1 MGRNSPEHRRR
12 CPPRPPPRRH
22 GPQDMASLPIP
33 DELLAEIF
41 VRLPT
46 PTDLVRA
53 SAACVSFRRVVADRS
68 FLRQFRKLHAPPLL
82 GFLGPHTG
90 FDPAERPHP
99 SASAATAVALAA
111 DFSFS
116 FLPAP
121 DPAHRWVV
129 WDVRDGRVL
138 LRGMPLENSH
148 GVVFTETVVCDPL
161 HRRYLML
168 PSIPDDLAASVEGL
182 RPRSCEIF
190 LVPEGG
196 DESTTAEE
204 TSFRVIWVGHYEDK
218 LITYVFSS
226 STRHWQAIR
235 SLTWTDLSAG
245 LLSSTETTLFC
256 RRQYVY
262 GCFYWLPNSKHGIKM
277 LVLNTRKMEFSI
289 AEPPAEPKVCYRHI
303 TMVEAGEG
311 RPGLVVLTYGPR
323 GHIYTIWRNNNG
335 SSSQWQKDKVIP
347 PSPGSGY
354 VLRHSM
360 GTHLLLNHW
369 GLSFDEELCPDLCT
383 LDMKTLQIERVC
395 ASTAQSFA
403 YSNYPPSLSSP
414 TVSNDG
420 Y

>member
-1 MGRNSPEHRRR
+1 MGRNSAEHRRQ
-12 CPPRPPPRRH
+12 CHPRLHAPE
-22 GPQDMASLPIP
+22 DTASLPIP

-46 PTDLVRA
+46 PADLVRA
-53 SAACVSFRRVVADRS
+53 SAACVSFRRVVADRY

-90 FDPAERPHP
+90 FDPAEPPHP
-99 SASAATAVALAA
+99 SASAASAIALAA

-121 DPAHRWVV
+121 DPAHHWVV

-138 LRGMPLENSH
+138 LRGMPLEQ
-148 GVVFTETVVCDPL
+148 
-161 HRRYLML
+161 RRWCATLCT
-168 PSIPDDLAASVEGL
+168 G
-182 RPRSCEIF
+182 
-190 LVPEGG
+190 GG
-196 DESTTAEE
+196 DEDDEPTTTAEE
-204 TSFRVIWVGHYEDK
+204 TAFRVIWMGHCEDK

-226 STRHWQAIR
+226 STRQWQAIR

-245 LLSSTETTLFC
+245 SLSSTETAPFC
-256 RRQYVY
+256 RRQYAY
-262 GCFYWLPNSKHGIKM
+262 GCFYWLPNSKHTIKM
-277 LVLNTRKMEFSI
+277 LVLNTRKMEFSV
-289 AEPPAEPKVCYRHI
+289 AEPPTEPKVCYRHI

-335 SSSQWQKDKVIP
+335 SSRQWQKDKVIP

-354 VLRHSM
+354 VLRQSM

-369 GLSFDEELCPDLCT
+369 GCSSFDEELCTDLRT

-395 ASTAQSFA
+395 ASTVQSFA
-403 YSNYPPSLSSP
+403 YSNHPPSLSSL
-414 TVSNDG
+414 TISNDLNFWCA
-420 Y
+420 